1 VDWRIGCNYCR
12 GTKGGFMVAAA
23 VVGAGA
29 MSAAGSAMGGSAN
42 ASANKKAAAIQAQQ
56 YAETKSALEQ
66 GKAEALG
73 YIDPYAKVGANALNE
88 LAYGMGL
95 ATPAT
100 DYKSANIP
108 PGGFAN
114 YGLDQYKQ
122 DVGYTPMVNTLEELQ
137 ATPGYQFQLEQG
149 LQGVNRSAAA
159 RGGLLSGAN
168 LKAINDYAQGQAATG
183 YQAAWDRAQNAYTN
197 AFGRN
202 QQKFQNLQT
211 MANNGQSAAGMQGN
225 AALSVGQGLAGASS
239 NYGNNMSSLALAQGQ
254 NQANMYTGIS
264 NALGGTLTGLAG
276 SGALG
281 GASRMGGGMTGSI
294 PSGWNQSNF
303 GFNNGAGWGSL

>member
-1 VDWRIGCNYCR
+1 
-12 GTKGGFMVAAA
+12 MVAAA

-29 MSAAGSAMGGSAN
+29 GAMSAAGSVMGGSAN
-42 ASANKKAAAIQAQQ
+42 SRANKRAAAIQAQQ

-73 YIDPYAKVGANALNE
+73 YIDPYAKAGANALNE

-95 ATPAT
+95 ATPTT

-108 PGGFAN
+108 QGGLAN
-114 YGLDQYKQ
+114 YGIDQYKQ
-122 DVGYTPMVNTLEELQ
+122 DVVYTPMVNTLEELQ

-183 YQAAWDRAQNAYTN
+183 YQAQWDRALNAYAN

-239 NYGNNMSSLALAQGQ
+239 NYGNNMSSLALAEGQ
-254 NQANMYTGIS
+254 NQANMYTGIA
-264 NALGGTLTGLAG
+264 NALSGTLTSLAGSGVLGGASRTG

-281 GASRMGGGMTGSI
+281 GASRMGGSMTGNI
-294 PSGWNQSNF
+294 PSGWNQSSF

>member
-1 VDWRIGCNYCR
+1 MFGASAATIA
-12 GTKGGFMVAAA
+12 TVASSA
-23 VVGAGA
+23 VGAGTA
-29 MSAAGSAMGGSAN
+29 IAGAITSDSGAN
-42 ASANKKAAAIQAQQ
+42 AAAAIQAQQ
-56 YAETKSALEQ
+56 FAEAKAALEQ
-66 GKAEALG
+66 GKKEALG

-95 ATPAT
+95 ATPTT

-108 PGGFAN
+108 QGGFAN

-149 LQGVNRSAAA
+149 LQGINRSAAA

-183 YQAAWDRAQNAYTN
+183 YQAAWDRAQNAYAN
-197 AFGRN
+197 AFGRH

-225 AALSVGQGLAGASS
+225 AALSVGQGLAGVSS
-239 NYGNNMSSLALAQGQ
+239 NYGDNMSSLALAQGQ
-254 NQANMYTGIS
+254 NQQNNITGLGNALTRLIGTPNTIGSGS
-264 NALGGTLTGLAG
+264 NATGL
-276 SGALG
+276 
-281 GASRMGGGMTGSI
+281 M
-294 PSGWNQSNF
+294 
-303 GFNNGAGWGSL
+303 SLL

>member
-1 VDWRIGCNYCR
+1 
-12 GTKGGFMVAAA
+12 MVAAA
-23 VVGAGA
+23 AVGAGA

-56 YAETKSALEQ
+56 YAETKAALEQ
-66 GKAEALG
+66 GKKEALG
-73 YIDPYAKVGANALNE
+73 YIEPYAGVGQNALNE

-95 ATPAT
+95 ATPTA

-108 PGGFAN
+108 QGGLAN

-122 DVGYTPMVNTLEELQ
+122 DVGYTPMVTTLEELQ

-183 YQAAWDRAQNAYTN
+183 YQAAWQRAQDAYAN

-254 NQANMYTGIS
+254 NQANMYTGIA

-281 GASRMGGGMTGSI
+281 GASSSGALGGSSLMGGGATGNI
-294 PSGWNQSNF
+294 PSGWNQSSF

>member
-1 VDWRIGCNYCR
+1 
-12 GTKGGFMVAAA
+12 MVAAA
-23 VVGAGA
+23 VVGAGV

-42 ASANKKAAAIQAQQ
+42 ASANKKAAAIQAKQF
-56 YAETKSALEQ
+56 AETKAALEQ
-66 GKAEALG
+66 GKKEALG
-73 YIDPYAKVGANALNE
+73 YIDPYAKVGSNALDE

-95 ATPAT
+95 ATPT
-100 DYKSANIP
+100 IDYKSANIP
-108 PGGFAN
+108 QGGLAN
-114 YGLDQYKQ
+114 YGIDQYKQ

-168 LKAINDYAQGQAATG
+168 LKAINDYAQGQASTG
-183 YQAAWDRAQNAYTN
+183 YQAAWQRAQDAYGN

-254 NQANMYTGIS
+254 NKANMYTGIA
-264 NALGGTLTGLAG
+264 NALGSTLTSLAG

-281 GASRMGGGMTGSI
+281 GASRMGGGAATNV
-294 PSGWNQSNF
+294 PSGWSQSSF

>member
-1 VDWRIGCNYCR
+1 
-12 GTKGGFMVAAA
+12 MVAAA
-23 VVGAGA
+23 VVGAGV
-29 MSAAGSAMGGSAN
+29 MSAAGSAMAGSAN
-42 ASANKKAAAIQAQQ
+42 ASANKKAAAIQAKQF
-56 YAETKSALEQ
+56 AETKAALEQ
-66 GKAEALG
+66 GKKEALG
-73 YIDPYAKVGANALNE
+73 YIDPYAKVGSNALDE

-95 ATPAT
+95 ATPT
-100 DYKSANIP
+100 IDYKSANIP
-108 PGGFAN
+108 QGGLAN
-114 YGLDQYKQ
+114 YGIDQYKQ

-168 LKAINDYAQGQAATG
+168 LKAINDYAQGQASTG
-183 YQAAWDRAQNAYTN
+183 YQAAWQRAQDAYGN

-254 NQANMYTGIS
+254 NQANMYTGIA
-264 NALGGTLTGLAG
+264 NALGSTLTSLAGSG

-281 GASRMGGGMTGSI
+281 GASRMGGGAATNV
-294 PSGWNQSNF
+294 PSGWSQSSF

>member
-1 VDWRIGCNYCR
+1 
-12 GTKGGFMVAAA
+12 MVAAA

-29 MSAAGSAMGGSAN
+29 MSAGASMLGGSMN
-42 ASANKKAAAIQAQQ
+42 SSANKKAAQIQAEQFAQ
-56 YAETKSALEQ
+56 AKAALEQ

-73 YIDPYAKVGANALNE
+73 YIDPYAKVGGNALNE

-95 ATPAT
+95 ATPTA
-100 DYKSANIP
+100 DYASTNVTK
-108 PGGFAN
+108 GGLAN
-114 YGLDQYKQ
+114 YGIDQYKQ

-137 ATPGYQFQLEQG
+137 ATPSYQFQLEQG

-168 LKAINDYAQGQAATG
+168 LKAINDYAQGQASTG
-183 YQAAWDRAQNAYTN
+183 YQDAWKRAQDAYAN

-211 MANNGQSAAGMQGN
+211 MANNGQAAAGTQGA
-225 AALSVGQGLAGASS
+225 AALRVGEGLAGLSS
-239 NYGNNMSSLALAQGQ
+239 NYGNNMGSLALAQGQ
-254 NQANMYTGIS
+254 NQANMYTGIA

-281 GASRMGGGMTGSI
+281 GGSNAGMPSSGAAGNI
-294 PSGWNQSNF
+294 PSGWNQSSF
-303 GFNNGAGWGSL
+303 GFNNGAGWGTL